1 MKQKKIKEINVPIEI
16 SARHIHLSRE
26 DLFVLFGK
34 NYKLTRLKKLS
45 QGSDFAA
52 EEKVEIEANEETI
65 KNVRIVGDIREKTQ
79 LELTFSDSYKL
90 KMDIPVRLSGDIALT
105 PGFRIIGPAGVVV
118 KKEGMIIAKRHL
130 HISPKEAEEFG
141 LKDGET
147 VSVTC
152 GDQRKTTYHE
162 VKVRISETFHLSTH
176 IDTDEANAMGIK
188 ICSIGKIN
196 I

>member
-1 MKQKKIKEINVPIEI
+1 MKTKKVKEIKIPIEI
-16 SARHIHLSRE
+16 SARHIHLCRE
-26 DLFVLFGK
+26 DLDVLFGK

-45 QGSDFAA
+45 QASDFAA
-52 EEKVEIEANEETI
+52 EETVEIEANETTI
-65 KNVRIVGDIREKTQ
+65 KNVRVVGEIRPKTQ

-118 KKEGMIIAKRHL
+118 KKEGMIVAKRHL
-130 HISPKEAEEFG
+130 HLSPKEALE
-141 LKDGET
+141 LDIKDGDNL
-147 VSVTC
+147 SVTS

-162 VKVRISETFHLSTH
+162 VLARVKEGFRLSCH

-188 ICSIGKIN
+188 ICSLGKLVK
-196 I
+196 